1 MLLYSLCMIWAA
13 IWQHLDIIF
22 HVCDV
27 ITKRNDTSSDSSL
40 FSETKRTV
48 RVKPYVRDWRTPS
61 PDRCL
66 RSQCKQPS
74 AARSSL
80 EKRKCGLVVYC
91 ACYWDNN
98 FKLKIIVHPKIYICL
113 KMISPLRPSKMW
125 WGCFFIRTDLGKF
138 SIISLAHQWIL
149 CSEWVPSAWESKQLI
164 KTSQ

>member
-1 MLLYSLCMIWAA
+1 MFSFVRKTQLLLCSLCMIWAA

-40 FSETKRTV
+40 CSETKRTV
-48 RVKPYVRDWRTPS
+48 RVKLYVRDWRTPS

-98 FKLKIIVHPKIYICL
+98 FKLKSNSAPKNLHLL
-113 KMISPLRPSKMW
+113 KNDITPQAIQNVMRL
-125 WGCFFIRTDLGKF
+125 FL
-138 SIISLAHQWIL
+138 HQNRFR
-149 CSEWVPSAWESKQLI
+149 EM
-164 KTSQ
+164 